1 MYPVSNAYKVKMLD
15 KIQTHRLVGVLDGV
29 IDFDEGDVIGVSYQ
43 NQCAEKKV
51 NIGSVHV
58 GMLKLTFLK
67 DQLNRGTYFKK
78 KITLKDGLLLGYD
91 ANEDPIWEDVP
102 VGEFYINDAVW
113 TSAGMVEITA
123 YDCLSLM
130 DEPLEIDLTSGSL
143 YSFCKYIETMTGATF
158 GMTQEECQ
166 ALPNGTETLHLF
178 EKNSLE
184 TYRDL
189 LSALATMVAG
199 FAYADKNGT
208 WKLKK
213 FDDESILTIPK
224 NRRISGSK
232 FSDFTTYYDTVIY
245 TDVRSGQ
252 EKRAGDGEG
261 MTMNLGDNPFLQYGS
276 VQARYIRAAFIA
288 DAIEDME
295 YTPFN
300 VSMLPALFALDLG
313 DVITF
318 ANDYADEATTGAIMS
333 INWIYNKSVNIQC
346 FGDNP
351 KLQQSKSKN
360 DKSISGLRKTSASNQ
375 IEYYHY
381 VNIDSITLGSEE
393 EIRIAKLIFTPMNEA
408 TVKITHELLFDMV
421 VDPATDS
428 SYEIHYYLDNEE
440 ILYKPYES
448 LTALKASTEI
458 SGTTY
463 EGDIEEVNL
472 SICRDFFYF
481 IRDIEPNRTHTWEVR
496 VITHGIESTTF
507 DVNHIRI
514 LLEGQNLY
522 GEGDVGGYIEAEDN
536 VSLFDIGYM
545 EMVEIEE
552 GTGADAPKL
561 TFVVQ
566 SGYILTE
573 GNDYITA
580 ENGDK
585 LITEDGNNAK
595 ISALTSASAI
605 NSDAVF
611 PISQL
616 VSGTNTTLKA
626 DIDDISNYIATVQT
640 FAGLNT
646 TAKTLIG
653 AINEILANQ

>member
-1 MYPVSNAYKVKMLD
+1 MYPVSNDYKIKMLD

-29 IDFDEGDVIGVSYQ
+29 IDFDESDVIGVSYQ

-78 KITLKDGLLLGYD
+78 KITLKDGLLLGKD
-91 ANEDPIWEDVP
+91 ENEDPIWEDIP
-102 VGEFYINDAVW
+102 IGEFYINDAVW
-113 TSAGMVEITA
+113 TSADMVDITA

-130 DEPLEIDLTSGSL
+130 DEPLEIDLTSGSV
-143 YSFCKYIETMTGATF
+143 YSFCKYIETMTGAPF
-158 GMTQEECQ
+158 GMTLEECQ

-189 LSALATMVAG
+189 LSAVATMVAG
-199 FAYADKNGT
+199 FAYADKDGT

-213 FDDESILTIPK
+213 FDNESILTIPK
-224 NRRISGSK
+224 NRRISGAK

-252 EKRAGDGEG
+252 QKRAGDGEG
-261 MTMNLGDNPFLQYGS
+261 MTMDLGDNPFLQYGS
-276 VQARYIRAAFIA
+276 IQARYIRAAFIA
-288 DAIEDME
+288 DAIEDMT
-295 YTPFN
+295 YIPFN
-300 VSMLPALFALDLG
+300 VSMLPALIALDLG
-313 DVITF
+313 DVVKFT
-318 ANDYADEATTGAIMS
+318 NDYADEATTGAVMS
-333 INWIYNKSVNIQC
+333 INWTYNKSMNVQC

-351 KLQQSKSKN
+351 KLQQAQSKN
-360 DKSISGLRKTSASNQ
+360 DKNISGLRKSSASNQ

-381 VNIDSITLGSEE
+381 VNIDPITLGSEE

-421 VDPATDS
+421 ADLSTDS
-428 SYEIHYYLDNEE
+428 SYEIHYYLDNEQV
-440 ILYKPYES
+440 LYKPYES
-448 LTALKASTEI
+448 LTALKAQTEI
-458 SGTTY
+458 SGTKY
-463 EGDIEEVNL
+463 EGDIDEVNL

-481 IRDIEPNRTHTWEVR
+481 IRDVEPNRTHTWEVR

-522 GEGDVGGYIEAEDN
+522 GEGDVGGYIEAEDD
-536 VSLFDIGYM
+536 VTLFDIGFM

-552 GTGADAPKL
+552 GTGSSAPKVIIGL
-561 TFVVQ
+561 VT
-566 SGYILTE
+566 GYILTE
-573 GNDYITA
+573 AGDVLNA

-585 LITEDGNNAK
+585 LITNADTK
-595 ISALTSASAI
+595 ISDLPSASAV
-605 NSDAVF
+605 NSDAEF
-611 PISQL
+611 PITQS
-616 VSGTNTTLKA
+616 VNGTDTTLKA
-626 DIDDISNYIATVQT
+626 NIEDIGDYIAGTQT